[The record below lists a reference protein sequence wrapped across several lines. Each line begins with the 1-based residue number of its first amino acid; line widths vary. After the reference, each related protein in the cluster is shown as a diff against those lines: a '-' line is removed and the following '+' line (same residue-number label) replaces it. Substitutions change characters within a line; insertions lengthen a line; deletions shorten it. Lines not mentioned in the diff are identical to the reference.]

1 MPNTNPKLTFLS
13 IKTIHRDY
21 FPMFTL
27 KTVRN
32 MIIQN
37 VPHCKIGNKILVKK
51 SSLDHYL
58 STLTSI
64 NKTEP

>member
-1 MPNTNPKLTFLS
+1 MQSSNPKLTFLS

-21 FPMFTL
+21 FPMFSL

-37 VPHCKIGNKILVKK
+37 VPHCKLGNKILVKK
-51 SSLDHYL
+51 SELDNYI
-58 STLTSI
+58 STLSSNITQ
-64 NKTEP
+64 NE